1 MVEFNGKFDDNCQ
14 ETSIPVSLQ
23 SFITAVL
30 RGSALETNTN
40 PYYRQATLTIGQLM
54 AFNTTIRIRNQS
66 SFAYYSRKREP
77 PVAVC
82 VAQRIHWKTR
92 NLSMISSISKLGMCI
107 SQERFV
113 QLSVGM
119 GNTVT
124 DMNEKE
130 GVVLP
135 TNLWKGLFS
144 TASVDN
150 IDVPTKSSSA
160 VTSLHRTA
168 ASVNQHISSENQ
180 GKPRILPGILST
192 DVKLKHLPKWYK
204 EVPPSHLPS
213 VSIWHLSPSN
223 QEY

>member
-1 MVEFNGKFDDNCQ
+1 MVEFNGKFDNNCQ

-40 PYYRQATLTIGQLM
+40 PHYRQATLTIGQLM

-82 VAQRIHWKTR
+82 VAQRIHCKTR

-119 GNTVT
+119 GNTVI
-124 DMNEKE
+124 DMNEKD
-130 GVVLP
+130 GVVL
-135 TNLWKGLFS
+135 LLIYGKVFS
-144 TASVDN
+144 QPHPLIILMFQLS
-150 IDVPTKSSSA
+150 PRLLS
-160 VTSLHRTA
+160 HRFIEQLLQLISIYHLKTR
-168 ASVNQHISSENQ
+168 VSSEF
-180 GKPRILPGILST
+180 S
-192 DVKLKHLPKWYK
+192 
-204 EVPPSHLPS
+204 
-213 VSIWHLSPSN
+213 
-223 QEY
+223 QELCQLTLN